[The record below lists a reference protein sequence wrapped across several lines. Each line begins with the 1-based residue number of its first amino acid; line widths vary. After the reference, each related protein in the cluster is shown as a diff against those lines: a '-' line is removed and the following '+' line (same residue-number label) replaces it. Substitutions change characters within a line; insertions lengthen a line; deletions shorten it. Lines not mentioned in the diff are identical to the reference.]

1 MKLILRIL
9 LSCALS
15 LPLFAGGSRETI
27 PAKGLDTPH
36 YVDSRGEEIPLAR
49 YQRIVSLGTNL
60 TETIC
65 ALGAEDRLVG
75 RTTFCNYPESVQSIP
90 SIGTLWSPSIETIIS
105 LKPDLVVAGS
115 LIDDAVLKSLTRAG
129 LTVCVI
135 NHQASFEGT
144 YALITDL
151 GLLIGEEAK
160 AQELV
165 DTMRRE
171 VSQVVEETR
180 SLPKPRTY
188 LAISFGEM
196 DSAATGDTYLGTMI
210 EMAGGENVARQA
222 TNWAFS
228 KEQLVQADP
237 EVIVL
242 MNMNGMTMEETFDLW
257 CRTSPYKDLH
267 GRVELIDTDLVS
279 RQGPRLGEALQ
290 QLERKI
296 HP

>member
-1 MKLILRIL
+1 M
-9 LSCALS
+9 
-15 LPLFAGGSRETI
+15 
-27 PAKGLDTPH
+27 
-36 YVDSRGEEIPLAR
+36 
-49 YQRIVSLGTNL
+49 
-60 TETIC
+60 
-65 ALGAEDRLVG
+65 
-75 RTTFCNYPESVQSIP
+75 
-90 SIGTLWSPSIETIIS
+90 
-105 LKPDLVVAGS
+105 VAGS
-115 LIDDAVLKSLTRAG
+115 LIDDAVLESLVRAG
-129 LTVCVI
+129 LNVCVI

-144 YALITDL
+144 YDLIMDL
-151 GLLIGEEAK
+151 GMLLGEEGK
-160 AQELV
+160 AQEIV
-165 DTMRRE
+165 YTMRQQ
-171 VSQVVEETR
+171 VSQVMEETR
-180 SLPKPRTY
+180 TLAKPRTY

-210 EMAGGENVARQA
+210 EMAGGENVAKQA

-237 EVIVL
+237 EVIIL

-257 CRTSPYKDLH
+257 RKTSPYKDLH